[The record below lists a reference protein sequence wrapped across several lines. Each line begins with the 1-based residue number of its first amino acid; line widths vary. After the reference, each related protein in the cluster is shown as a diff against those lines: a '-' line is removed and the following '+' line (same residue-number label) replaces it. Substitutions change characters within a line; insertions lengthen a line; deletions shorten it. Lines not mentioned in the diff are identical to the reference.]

1 MKTIPSSLVLAG
13 LWLPAACLAAPQP
26 PPGGV
31 APEGEGARRGLQ
43 QHFAEAWKLA
53 DTNGDGV
60 ISREEFFA
68 IKRIAL
74 LPQDKRE
81 ELFKRLDKN
90 GDGVLSREELESLLK
105 PRDDKRLRMPRLW
118 ELDTNKD
125 GVISLEEFKA
135 GEFVKKLPPEQQE
148 ALFHRLDVNGD
159 GVISPADH
167 PAGERP
173 GQPGPP
179 HDPRHL
185 FRQLDKDGDGVL
197 TFEEFRQ
204 APFVRGLDEK
214 EQKEHF
220 DKLDRNK
227 DGKIDVTEF
236 PHPERKPDAKGEPAE
251 FSHPERKVDGK
262 GEGRPPAAAAGPA
275 AAPK

>member
-13 LWLPAACLAAPQP
+13 IWLPGLCLAAPQTP
-26 PPGGV
+26 AGGG
-31 APEGEGARRGLQ
+31 APEGEGGRRGQ
-43 QHFAEAWKLA
+43 QHFLEVWKLA

-60 ISREEFFA
+60 LSREEFFA
-68 IKRIAL
+68 MKRIAL

-90 GDGVLSREELESLLK
+90 GDGVLSREELESLVK
-105 PRDDKRLRMPRLW
+105 PQDGKHQRMPRLW

-148 ALFHRLDVNGD
+148 ALFRRLDVNGD

-173 GQPGPP
+173 GQAGAP
-179 HDPRHL
+179 HDARRL
-185 FRQLDKDGDGVL
+185 FRLLDKAGDGLL

-204 APFVRGLDEK
+204 ASFVRGLDEK
-214 EQKEHF
+214 LQRERF

-227 DGKIDVTEF
+227 DGKIDASEF
-236 PHPERKPDAKGEPAE
+236 PHPERKPDAKPDAKD
-251 FSHPERKVDGK
+251 P
-262 GEGRPPAAAAGPA
+262 GPV